1 MNKYEYL
8 RSSDGRVHV
17 INGKRVGSS
26 LTAGIF
32 CAVAMD
38 KNTCRISDE
47 NNIFTIELPDG
58 LYSAGDRVKA
68 FNVDLAIL
76 KHEQVQLSSSD

>member
-17 INGKRVGSS
+17 INGKRAGSS

-58 LYSAGDRVKA
+58 LYSRGDRVKA

>member
-1 MNKYEYL
+1 MNKFDYL
-8 RSSDGRVHV
+8 KSDDGRVHL
-17 INGKRVGSS
+17 INAKRSGSV

-32 CAVAMD
+32 CSVAMSE
-38 KNTCRISDE
+38 NTCRISGE
-47 NNIFTIELPDG
+47 NNFFTIELSDD
-58 LYSAGDRVKA
+58 LYSKSDRVKA

>member
-1 MNKYEYL
+1 MKRLDYL
-8 RSSDGRVHV
+8 KSDDGRVHV
-17 INGKRVGSS
+17 INGKKVGSS

-38 KNTCRISDE
+38 ENTCRISDE

-58 LYSAGDRVKA
+58 LYSRGDRVKA

-76 KHEQVQLSSSD
+76 KHEQVQLSSSN